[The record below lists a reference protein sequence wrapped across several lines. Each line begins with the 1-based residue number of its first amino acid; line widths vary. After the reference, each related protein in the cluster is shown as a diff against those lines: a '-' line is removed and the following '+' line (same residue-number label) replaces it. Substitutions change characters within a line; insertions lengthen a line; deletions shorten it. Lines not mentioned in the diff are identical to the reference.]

1 MQDVLGKIAS
11 GDLSFFKATDEQ
23 IETYV
28 NDCTEGLFK
37 KPKTLLVKNCE
48 LVNYGGFYF
57 YISTHVNISEISEDL
72 SDLTLSIHFHLDSDS
87 KEFLKI
93 DIVSIEEESVIEA
106 FWSSSSG
113 TYFSKLDD
121 YSSVS
126 ETASVALLQRKIEIS
141 VMEAIVKNAANIS
154 KGIKH
159 SILELANYYRQNVRY
174 R

>member
-1 MQDVLGKIAS
+1 MVQKLAALIKLTFIAEKVQTDSTFAPVDILDYIYAVLHS
-11 GDLSFFKATDEQ
+11 P
-23 IETYV
+23 TYR
-28 NDCTEGLFK
+28 EK
-37 KPKTLLVKNCE
+37 
-48 LVNYGGFYF
+48 Y
-57 YISTHVNISEISEDL
+57 
-72 SDLTLSIHFHLDSDS
+72 

-113 TYFSKLDD
+113 AYFSKLDD